1 MCLCVLARH
10 AKVDTLPHGW
20 NRNRVM
26 TWVRTQ
32 LKRLGVVRQPAAVHL
47 VSALNNAGLPKALE
61 NIHVGAL
68 VGAGRLLAFASS
80 QPASPTSW
88 PQDIRFKGGIQRD
101 VFIVGAANVGK
112 SSVVNQFINRPARSK
127 AQRKDSDHQP
137 QPKRRGKK
145 QKHVSITLDEL
156 PPGYVREARLLLAD
170 TCSLVVATAAFR
182 WEMFSLAVL
191 TT

>member
-1 MCLCVLARH
+1 MRGRSRRPSISNVSGTEGTTKGRCDHHVTDRSA
-10 AKVDTLPHGW
+10 DTPSES
-20 NRNRVM
+20 N
-26 TWVRTQ
+26 
-32 LKRLGVVRQPAAVHL
+32 AD
-47 VSALNNAGLPKALE
+47 SAS
-61 NIHVGAL
+61 